1 MIIEVLKVFVEVMR
15 LITETV
21 IVTVK
26 AMRLHGESLWEG
38 R

>member
-1 MIIEVLKVFVEVMR
+1 MSLEVLKVFVGVMR

-21 IVTVK
+21 IVTVE